1 MEPRKLLET
10 LAVADRLKSTT
21 RHCVLEDGR
30 RESVAEHCWRAALM
44 AYFLRDEF
52 PEADMDKVIKMLL
65 IHDLGESFTGD
76 IPSFRKTKENEA
88 TEEKLLY
95 DWVAALPQPYAEEMR
110 ALYEEMAAR
119 ETVEAKIYKAID
131 NFEAVIQ
138 HNESPLETWVPEEY
152 ELNRTYGWDKAEFSS
167 YLTALRQEMLED
179 TEKKI
184 AEGKKAA
191 QPNDRGYRIIPYEEK
206 YRDDM
211 ICMVLE
217 AKDAI
222 GRPPHLNDDLLDI
235 RGCYLDKGDMF
246 WLVIDEN
253 DRVIGCGGYTSLPG
267 GEAKLRRL
275 YIKADKKRQGI
286 GTALLET
293 AEKYLRRQGKTA
305 VQIHLGGRE
314 YFESHCF
321 YPKHGYTEFAPD
333 YMRKEL

>member
-10 LAVADRLKSTT
+10 LAVADRLKNAT

-44 AYFLRDEF
+44 AYFLRDEL

-76 IPSFRKTKENEA
+76 IPCFRKTAADEA
-88 TEEKLLY
+88 TEERLLY
-95 DWVAALPQPYAEEMR
+95 DWVAALPQPYAAEMR

-152 ELNRTYGWDKAEFSS
+152 ELNRTYGWDKAEFSP

-246 WLVIDEN
+246 WLVIDN
-253 DRVIGCGGYTSLPG
+253 DDRVIGCGGYTSLPG
-267 GEAKLRRL
+267 GVAKLRRL
-275 YIKADKKRQGI
+275 YIKAEKKRQGI

-305 VQIHLGGRE
+305 VQIHLDGRE